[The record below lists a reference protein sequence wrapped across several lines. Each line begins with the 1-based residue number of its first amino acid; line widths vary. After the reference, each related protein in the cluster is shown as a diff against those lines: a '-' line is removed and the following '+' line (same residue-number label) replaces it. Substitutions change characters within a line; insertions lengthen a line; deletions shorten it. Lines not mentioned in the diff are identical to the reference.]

1 MIKNEKFFDKYMK
14 IQEKVRNIIKIK
26 FNSDLIKNK
35 IYLKVKKNQNKRK
48 RSMFLCAINID

>member
-35 IYLKVKKNQNKRK
+35 IYLKVKKKSKQKKAFNV
-48 RSMFLCAINID
+48 FITH